1 MSYTIRSLVTVVV
14 IVLSTLKAP
23 EVSSQDFGL
32 PEIPGPAVCHFELKG
47 QVRID
52 GMCQID
58 SEEGDIFLN
67 DLNQSGYIA
76 MVGGGFGEYYAYW
89 NGKRGAPIASEF
101 KELGSVKR
109 VGTCWISPN
118 VTICIGNPDTVV
130 PNSNNS
136 VCDDCG

>member
-1 MSYTIRSLVTVVV
+1 MSYRIQILFALLV
-14 IVLSTLKAP
+14 IALSTAKAP
-23 EVSSQDFGL
+23 EALSDEFGL

-47 QVRID
+47 QVKID
-52 GMCQID
+52 GMCQLN

-67 DLNQSGYIA
+67 DLDQSGYVA

-118 VTICIGNPDTVV
+118 VTICIGNPDAAA
-130 PNSNNS
+130 PKGSNS